1 MCRST
6 SQSSINSGISAFMWI
21 TTHCF
26 QSDGSTGLRQ
36 TSTIGIAGLPRITS
50 AYFSIPCP
58 ARERWFTTRKPIQ
71 SGPDRHFCRRPGQYQ
86 YYRSPNAKHWELKFI
101 TLNISCLKI
110 WNDLAERF
118 GRVFDLPADSAVMR
132 CWDGIYHAALEN
144 EMGSFYTASGHAYQF
159 MMQLYNTLTEQANTQ
174 SMSDVVQRCMALI
187 QTEYKNELDLD
198 YLSKACN
205 VSVPYLSKR
214 FQEELHASPIQ
225 YLNRYRIEVA
235 SSLLLRS
242 RNRIEDIAHEVGFSD
257 ANYFAPGFQKSDGL
271 HAEGISVARSPARC

>member
-1 MCRST
+1 
-6 SQSSINSGISAFMWI
+6 
-21 TTHCF
+21 
-26 QSDGSTGLRQ
+26 
-36 TSTIGIAGLPRITS
+36 
-50 AYFSIPCP
+50 
-58 ARERWFTTRKPIQ
+58 
-71 SGPDRHFCRRPGQYQ
+71 
-86 YYRSPNAKHWELKFI
+86 
-101 TLNISCLKI
+101 
-110 WNDLAERF
+110 
-118 GRVFDLPADSAVMR
+118 MR

-257 ANYFAPGFQKSDGL
+257 ANYFARVFKKAMAARRGNIGCKKSGAL
-271 HAEGISVARSPARC
+271 LRITRFRCRFPRKGSSAERWRGKE

>member
-1 MCRST
+1 
-6 SQSSINSGISAFMWI
+6 
-21 TTHCF
+21 
-26 QSDGSTGLRQ
+26 
-36 TSTIGIAGLPRITS
+36 
-50 AYFSIPCP
+50 
-58 ARERWFTTRKPIQ
+58 
-71 SGPDRHFCRRPGQYQ
+71 
-86 YYRSPNAKHWELKFI
+86 
-101 TLNISCLKI
+101 
-110 WNDLAERF
+110 
-118 GRVFDLPADSAVMR
+118 
-132 CWDGIYHAALEN
+132 
-144 EMGSFYTASGHAYQF
+144 MGSFYTASGHAYQF

-214 FQEELHASPIQ
+214 FQEALHASPIQ

-257 ANYFAPGFQKSDGL
+257 ANYFARVFKKAMGCTPREYRLQEVRRVVEDHTLQVQVSP
-271 HAEGISVARSPARC
+271 EGIID